1 MKPVQLAAI
10 AVVALALIV
19 AGNALFVVQQ
29 TQYGLVLQFGEIKK
43 VLDKPGLYVK
53 IPVVQSIEHIDKRI
67 LLVSMPPE
75 EIIASDRKRLLVD
88 AFARFKVSDPIKFY
102 RAVRTESTAVAR
114 LQQAMSSVTRNLL
127 GTQPLSAVL
136 SDKRAALMVDIRDS
150 VNEQADTWGID
161 VVDVRIRRADLPE
174 ANSQSIYKRMQT
186 ERQQEA
192 ARIRAEGEE
201 EALKIRSEADRKVA
215 VTKAEARR
223 DADVLRGQGE
233 AERNRIFGEAYSQD
247 PDFFDFYRSL
257 KAYEMAL
264 QPGKTTY
271 ILEPE
276 SDFFRYFGEE
286 AQTNPKNK

>member
-1 MKPVQLAAI
+1 MKPAQLAAI
-10 AVVALALIV
+10 VIAALLLIIG
-19 AGNALFVVQQ
+19 GNALFVVQQ
-29 TQYGLVLQFGEIKK
+29 TQYGLILQFGEIKQ
-43 VLDKPGLYVK
+43 VLDKPGLYLK
-53 IPVVQSIEHIDKRI
+53 IPVVQSVEHIDKRI
-67 LLVSMPPE
+67 LLVAMPPE

-150 VNEQADTWGID
+150 MNEQADTWGID

-201 EALKIRSEADRKVA
+201 EALKVRSEADRKVA
-215 VTKAEARR
+215 VTLAEARR
-223 DADVLRGQGE
+223 DADILRGEGE
-233 AERNRIFGEAYSQD
+233 AERNRIFGEAYSKD

-257 KAYEMAL
+257 KAYETAL
-264 QPGKTTY
+264 QPGKTTF

-276 SDFFRYFGEE
+276 GDFFRYFGEE
-286 AQTNPKNK
+286 AKTNKTNK